1 MSSEVVSRRALG
13 LVAMTTAAAAAV
25 GPALA
30 QTPAIGPLTE
40 GNWFDEIKAQHR
52 EIARLFQAAM
62 SASDVPARRREVKR
76 LATLLT
82 GHSIAE
88 EVAVY
93 PGIYIDGDEQGALEL
108 YREQQMAK
116 IMLARIDDALAM
128 NHPDEASD
136 LLGKLQSAVQAH
148 VQEEEQQ
155 RFPALMQKADAAMND
170 KMTRDFKMQF
180 TRYMNG

>member
-1 MSSEVVSRRALG
+1 MSADTLSRRALG
-13 LVAMTTAAAAAV
+13 LVAVTTAAVAAV

-30 QTPAIGPLTE
+30 QPADLGPLTE
-40 GNWFDEIKAQHR
+40 GDWFEEIKAQHR
-52 EIARLFQAAM
+52 EIGRLFQAAM
-62 SASDVPARRREVKR
+62 SAPDVPGRRREVKR

-82 GHSIAE
+82 GHAIAE

-93 PGIYIDGDEQGALEL
+93 PGVYIDGDQQGALEL

-128 NHPDEASD
+128 NHPDEAMQ
-136 LLGKLQSAVQAH
+136 LLGQLQSAVLAH
-148 VQEEEQQ
+148 AHEEEQQ
-155 RFPALMQKADAAMND
+155 RFPALMQKADAAMNE